1 MNDGLGRKI
10 MKEFVALRAKT
21 YSYLTSNNDEDKRAK
36 STKKCLIERRI
47 KFEDNKNC
55 LEATGLENKI
65 NHLEKNK
72 IDEDNLT
79 EHHEEQIDIKIT
91 IKV

>member
-47 KFEDNKNC
+47 KFEDYKNC